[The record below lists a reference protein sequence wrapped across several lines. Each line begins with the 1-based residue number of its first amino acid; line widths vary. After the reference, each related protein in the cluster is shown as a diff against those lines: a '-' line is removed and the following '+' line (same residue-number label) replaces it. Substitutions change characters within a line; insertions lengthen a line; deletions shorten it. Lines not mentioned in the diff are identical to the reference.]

1 MVFLTYLIKLMKLTA
16 IAVKEEFLWQGQSKS
31 KIQGNHFS
39 TAKKHPYF
47 VHFYKDNILF
57 LELETAQTVACFS
70 DNKKASHWHSNYKD
84 TRMKLF

>member
-1 MVFLTYLIKLMKLTA
+1 MKLIT
-16 IAVKEEFLWQGQSKS
+16 IATKEELLWQGQSNS
-31 KIQGNHFS
+31 KIQANHFS
-39 TAKKHPYF
+39 TAKKKNYF
-47 VHFYKDNILF
+47 VPFYKDKMLF